1 MSGSEAAA
9 KPVVEIVDM
18 LKADGDIDAVDLKN
32 KIGELS
38 GENKQKLV
46 TELNKDDH
54 KEHKKKLMKAL
65 GMQAE
70 EGEEKELSLDML
82 NAKLTPAP
90 APASVED
97 ESTDHDAGDGNKTG
111 GRKRKRRRKRKT
123 KKRGKSR
130 KSRKSRK
137 PRRKTKK
144 RRKSRKSRRR
154 RR

>member
-9 KPVVEIVDM
+9 TVTVKTIVDM
-18 LKADGDIDAVDLKN
+18 LETYDESKKGDLMNALKTLTDKN
-32 KIGELS
+32 
-38 GENKQKLV
+38 NLV
-46 TELNKDDH
+46 EELNKEEH
-54 KEHKKKLMKAL
+54 KEHKKKLMVAL
-65 GMQAE
+65 GMQVE
-70 EGEEKELSLDML
+70 KGEEKELTLDML

-90 APASVED
+90 APAPVED
-97 ESTDHDAGDGNKTG
+97 ESTDHDDGDGNKTG